1 MVDYYQGHKELLDN
15 YCCQRC
21 LIIKVSEALESWGVA
36 KVPTGRDADHNP
48 DLWESFNLLRGVFNL
63 PSWNG
68 IPQDPRFYDVPL
80 ARRLI
85 TVLGPHGKIIWK
97 IHQIRC
103 TDASD

>member
-1 MVDYYQGHKELLDN
+1 MVDYYQGPKELLDN

-21 LIIKVSEALESWGVA
+21 LIIKVSEALESWGMA
-36 KVPTGRDADHNP
+36 KVPTGLDTDQNP
-48 DLWESFNLLRGVFNL
+48 DLWESFNLVRGVFNI
-63 PSWNG
+63 PCWHE
-68 IPQDPRFYDVPL
+68 IPQDPRFYDVRL

-85 TVLGPHGKIIWK
+85 TMLGPHGKTIWK